1 MKLEAEAITF
11 FICAAFALLGLFNH
25 IFYDEPFLPFW
36 IVSFFSLV
44 ATIGIDVIG
53 RIDFEFKD

>member
-11 FICAAFALLGLFNH
+11 FICAAFMLLGILDY
-25 IFYDEPFLPFW
+25 IFLEEVFIPLW
-36 IVSFFSLV
+36 IISFSSLV